1 MFKMNLIRLLLV
13 ALVIYFFISLIK
25 RILQPA
31 KKNPNIKGKRGQ
43 NHNQHRKL
51 DIEDAD
57 YEEIE

>member
-1 MFKMNLIRLLLV
+1 MGLFRLLLV
-13 ALVIYFFISLIK
+13 ALTIYFFIRLVK

-31 KKNPNIKGKRGQ
+31 KKNPNIRGKEPPDQ
-43 NHNQHRKL
+43 TQRKNL

>member
-1 MFKMNLIRLLLV
+1 MGIIRYLLIF
-13 ALVIYFFISLIK
+13 LVIYFFIRLIK

-31 KKNPNIKGKRGQ
+31 EKNPNIKGKGSQ
-43 NHNQHRKL
+43 NHTQKRNL

>member
-1 MFKMNLIRLLLV
+1 MNLLRLLLV

-31 KKNPNIKGKRGQ
+31 KKNPNIKGKKRQ
-43 NHNQHRKL
+43 NHDQKRNL

>member
-1 MFKMNLIRLLLV
+1 MGLFRLLLV
-13 ALVIYFFISLIK
+13 ALTIYFFIRLIK

-31 KKNPNIKGKRGQ
+31 KKNPNIKGKGQ
-43 NHNQHRKL
+43 QDQSNKRNL

>member
-1 MFKMNLIRLLLV
+1 MGLFRLILV
-13 ALVIYFFISLIK
+13 VLAVYFFIRLIK

-31 KKNPNIKGKRGQ
+31 QKNPNIKGEGNKDHIKNRKR
-43 NHNQHRKL
+43 

>member
-1 MFKMNLIRLLLV
+1 MNLIRLLLV
-13 ALVIYFFISLIK
+13 ALIIYFFISLIK

-31 KKNPNIKGKRGQ
+31 KKNPNIKGKRRKNHDQ
-43 NHNQHRKL
+43 NKNL

>member
-1 MFKMNLIRLLLV
+1 MNLLRLILV
-13 ALVIYFFISLIK
+13 ALVIYYFLRLIK

-31 KKNPNIKGKRGQ
+31 QKNPNIKGKGAQERTKKR
-43 NHNQHRKL
+43 NR